1 MAHQYGAT
9 NVVSP
14 LGTAITPQHVS
25 ILRRFAD
32 RIVLLFDADA
42 AGDTAVNRAVELFLS
57 QPIEIAIASMPTG
70 LDPDEYLLQHGLDA
84 FETLL
89 RDATDVLT
97 YKWKQLV
104 RQFDANGNDLTGQQ
118 KAVQQ
123 YMETL
128 AAARASGPVDS
139 LRWGSALT
147 RVSRLVGMPADALNR
162 RFSKTTKKP
171 APIQVAGED
180 GPKTSVPSSPQ
191 TRGPLNARD
200 RSERWILAI
209 LLAEPHRWFELQQQ
223 VHPPDFTD
231 DARRQLAELYWR
243 QQQDE
248 GEPVFSEFLGTLEDP
263 AVANLAVELVEE
275 FDSLTD
281 ADARLKEAIAFL
293 DEKRRGA
300 EHEKQMAQLRRKDVA
315 IVPGGSDDDPLRKIQ
330 EAARRPDLRR
340 VGS

>member
-1 MAHQYGAT
+1 
-9 NVVSP
+9 
-14 LGTAITPQHVS
+14 
-25 ILRRFAD
+25 
-32 RIVLLFDADA
+32 
-42 AGDTAVNRAVELFLS
+42 
-57 QPIEIAIASMPTG
+57 
-70 LDPDEYLLQHGLDA
+70 
-84 FETLL
+84 
-89 RDATDVLT
+89 
-97 YKWKQLV
+97 
-104 RQFDANGNDLTGQQ
+104 
-118 KAVQQ
+118 
-123 YMETL
+123 
-128 AAARASGPVDS
+128 
-139 LRWGSALT
+139 
-147 RVSRLVGMPADALNR
+147 MPADALNR
-162 RFSKTTKKP
+162 RFSKTSKKP

-180 GPKTSVPSSPQ
+180 EPKLSVPSSPQ

-231 DARRQLAELYWR
+231 DTRRQLAELYWR

-281 ADARLKEAIAFL
+281 ADARLAEAIAFL
-293 DEKRRGA
+293 DEKRRNA

-315 IVPGGSDDDPLRKIQ
+315 PAPGGSEDDPLRKIQ